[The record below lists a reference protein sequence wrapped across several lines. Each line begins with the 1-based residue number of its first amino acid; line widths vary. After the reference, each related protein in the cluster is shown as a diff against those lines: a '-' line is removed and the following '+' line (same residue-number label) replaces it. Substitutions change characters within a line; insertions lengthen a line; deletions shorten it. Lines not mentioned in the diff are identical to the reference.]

1 MKTEPVIDVTEETF
15 EQEVLRRSED
25 VPVVVD
31 FWAAWCGPCRQ
42 LSPVLERLAGESN
55 GTWVL
60 AKIDVDANPNIAA
73 AFGVQGIPA
82 VHAFKNG
89 KEIGRFVGALPEAN
103 VRQFLEQLG
112 PTPADLAVE
121 EARAAEKRGDLARA
135 ADEYKRALTH
145 EPARA
150 DAHAG
155 LARVELAQRTEL
167 VDESDL
173 RARADADPAD
183 AEAVEALAD
192 LEFARGD
199 VDVAVDR
206 LIALIR
212 LSDGDAREHARARLV
227 ELLETLPVDDAHAL
241 RARRALA
248 NALY

>member
-1 MKTEPVIDVTEETF
+1 MKTEAVIDVSEETF
-15 EQEVLRRSED
+15 EQDVLRRSED

-42 LSPVLERLAGESN
+42 LSPILERLAQESN
-55 GTWVL
+55 GAWVL
-60 AKIDVDANPNIAA
+60 AKIDVDANQNIAA

-82 VHAFKNG
+82 VHAFRNG
-89 KEIGRFVGALPEAN
+89 KQVGRFVGALPEAQ

-121 EARAAEKRGDLARA
+121 EARAAEERGDLARA
-135 ADEYKRALTH
+135 ADEYKQALAH

-155 LARVELAQRTEL
+155 LARVELAQRTEA
-167 VDESDL
+167 VDEGAL
-173 RARADADPAD
+173 RARANADPSD

-199 VDVAVDR
+199 VDRAVDR

-212 LSDGDAREHARARLV
+212 GTDGDVRDHARARVV
-227 ELLETLPVDDAHAL
+227 ELLETLPVDDPRGL
-241 RARRALA
+241 RARRELA

>member
-1 MKTEPVIDVTEETF
+1 MKTEPVIDVSEATF
-15 EQEVLRRSED
+15 EEDVLRRSQD

-31 FWAAWCGPCRQ
+31 FWAGWCGPCRQ
-42 LSPVLERLAGESN
+42 LSPILERLAHESN
-55 GTWVL
+55 GSWVL
-60 AKIDVDANPNIAA
+60 AKIDVDANQNIAA

-89 KEIGRFVGALPEAN
+89 KQIGRFVGALPEAQ

-121 EARAAEKRGDLARA
+121 EARAAEDRGDLARA
-135 ADEYKRALTH
+135 ADEYRRALTH

-155 LARVELAQRTEL
+155 LARVELAQRTEA
-167 VDESDL
+167 VDESAL
-173 RARADADPAD
+173 AARADADPAD

-192 LEFARGD
+192 LEFARGN
-199 VDVAVDR
+199 VDHAVDR

-212 LSDGDAREHARARLV
+212 VTDGDVRDHARARLV
-227 ELLETLPVDDAHAL
+227 ELLETLPVDDSRAL
-241 RARRALA
+241 RARRELA